1 MTRFV
6 LEKKGG
12 PAYRQL
18 YAQLKDAIAAG
29 IYPPGS
35 KLPSKRALAAELGVS
50 VITAEHALA
59 LLADEGW
66 VEPRERSGVFVL
78 GRGAAAPV
86 RRAELEEMSLPTSV
100 PEDFPFSVLA
110 RIMRRTLA
118 EKGERILAK
127 SPPLGTLE
135 LRGAIRRYL
144 ARSRALDVD
153 EEQILIGSGAE
164 ALYSLVVQLL
174 GRETV
179 FALEDPCWE
188 KIRRAYEANG
198 ARCVALA
205 MDAEGIALRALDGCR
220 AGALHVT
227 PYHSYPS
234 GITSSADRRAAYAAW
249 AEAQGAWLIE
259 DDYDAELAAP
269 RGRIETLASL
279 LPERTLYLSTFSKT
293 VAPSFRTGY
302 LVLPEALMERYRAEL
317 GFYSCSVPVYD
328 QYVLA
333 EFIDSGAFE
342 RSLSRRKKKK
352 K

>member
-86 RRAELEEMSLPTSV
+86 RRAALEEMSLPTSV

-127 SPPLGTLE
+127 SPPLGTFE

-174 GRETV
+174 GRDTV

-198 ARCVALA
+198 ARCVALG
-205 MDAEGIALRALDGCR
+205 MDAGGITQRALDGCR

-234 GITSSADRRAAYAAW
+234 GITASAERRAAYASW
-249 AEAQGAWLIE
+249 AEARGAWLIE

-269 RGRIETLASL
+269 RGRIETLVSL

-302 LVLPEALMERYRAEL
+302 LVLPAALMERYRAEL

-333 EFIDSGAFE
+333 EFIDSGELE